1 MICRLGHPGLIKW
14 LHKKRGNSWPCFQ
27 LRIEILYSPFWSMDS
42 ENTIVENATSG
53 SMKIQHHRHVGL
65 TILTKGETG
74 RVRRFTWTSFFLGLS
89 SILDVW
95 LIRLFIMRKILSLG
109 CFGPVGKLYRNAL
122 CQRVAGKDMIS
133 AWFSRSVTAMS
144 IFKAGKVVDQ
154 SAGCW
159 EDHDHVVEKIR
170 DRLEKAGAKETAE
183 YPDLRDWVKDQLKC
197 LGMDFD
203 DRLTDEAEE
212 QWLKANDA
220 KGDIT
225 IADIKVLY
233 EGNVHL
239 NDVGNKEEHTLQL
252 PLLCTNSERS
262 NTGRT
267 SEHGEDRA
275 TYQCLPSHRS
285 LVCEEVPVNDP
296 EQGSESSSSSSET
309 GQHCT

>member
-1 MICRLGHPGLIKW
+1 MICRLGRPGWIKW
-14 LHKKRGNSWPCFQ
+14 LHQKRGKSWPCFQ
-27 LRIEILYSPFWSMDS
+27 LRIEIMYLPLDFMDHT
-42 ENTIVENATSG
+42 NTIVENATTG
-53 SMKIQHHRHVGL
+53 SMKIQHHKHFGL
-65 TILTKGETG
+65 SILTKGETG
-74 RVRRFTWTSFFLGLS
+74 RVHRFAWTSFFLGLS

-95 LIRLFIMRKILSLG
+95 LIRLFIMQKVLSWG
-109 CFGPVGKLYRNAL
+109 WFGPVGKLYRNAL

-154 SAGCW
+154 SAGCL
-159 EDHDHVVEKIR
+159 EDHDHVVENIGN
-170 DRLEKAGAKETAE
+170 RLETAGAKETE
-183 YPDLRDWVKDQLKC
+183 QYPDVRDWVKNQLKEC
-197 LGMDFD
+197 LG
-203 DRLTDEAEE
+203 TEE
-212 QWLKANDA
+212 KWLKANEA

-225 IADIKVLY
+225 IEDIKVLY

-239 NDVGNKEEHTLQL
+239 DEVGKKEEHTF
-252 PLLCTNSERS
+252 PLLRKISECS
-262 NTGRT
+262 NRT
-267 SEHGEDRA
+267 SEHGEDRG